1 MIGSLTGIARETT
14 TLQMDKL
21 RKNGIIF
28 YKARNIVITSID
40 KLKDEIAEV
49 V

>member
-1 MIGSLTGIARETT
+1 
-14 TLQMDKL
+14 LQEKQQPYKWINL
-21 RKNGIIF
+21 GKNGIIF